1 MHPPSTTVGQQLP
14 TGRDRRRQ
22 LGQASVPRWPSPLF
36 FHIFKLIFTCFFC
49 FFCYLCDVW
58 WGYPVL
64 SIHSTLENYL
74 FNSFTSFL
82 LLKNYLVIFPRFC
95 SSVCEPLP
103 GACFPCWVEV
113 AFLLLTAPLWPFT
126 HLCLALGWLSGQP
139 YKSLQARKWARG
151 HRRLFSLS
159 LTRSSSLKISDFFLI
174 KLHRI
179 YDLAPQASSRLWEDN
194 KPIVRM

>member
-1 MHPPSTTVGQQLP
+1 M
-14 TGRDRRRQ
+14 
-22 LGQASVPRWPSPLF
+22 
-36 FHIFKLIFTCFFC
+36 FC
-49 FFCYLCDVW
+49 HLCDIW
-58 WGYPVL
+58 WGYSVL
-64 SIHSTLENYL
+64 SIYSTLENYL
-74 FNSFTSFL
+74 FNLFTSFL

-159 LTRSSSLKISDFFLI
+159 LTRSSSLKISDFFPI

-179 YDLAPQASSRLWEDN
+179 YDLSPQASSRLWEDS
-194 KPIVRM
+194 KPIV

>member
-1 MHPPSTTVGQQLP
+1 M
-14 TGRDRRRQ
+14 
-22 LGQASVPRWPSPLF
+22 
-36 FHIFKLIFTCFFC
+36 FC
-49 FFCYLCDVW
+49 HLCDVW

-74 FNSFTSFL
+74 FNLFTSFL

-95 SSVCEPLP
+95 SSVCKPLP

-159 LTRSSSLKISDFFLI
+159 LTRSSSLQISDFFLI

-179 YDLAPQASSRLWEDN
+179 YDLSPQASSRLWEDS
-194 KPIVRM
+194 KPNVWMWRRTSIIFYFLLDIFIT